1 MAANLEDFVSRLV
14 RGNKKITFVFTE
26 DFFNVFARKGNHVEH
41 FKAIRNAIKNVG
53 HRKGEVAVMRAGGND
68 EILFDVDVV
77 VVRTNNMCFST
88 TFKELAD
95 IPFGDEA
102 VILGYGSD
110 MVDAQK
116 AKFQIESFLGEKQER
131 CTTVTKMVAEH
142 RKRKIVVVAESPA
155 DLKRPSMEPII
166 ALRSMKQTVLISP
179 TKGPL
184 VDCQVAKLSDSEN
197 SNSFSTLL
205 SMLSVKY

>member
-14 RGNKKITFVFTE
+14 RGNKKITFIFTE
-26 DFFNVFARKGNHVEH
+26 DFFNVFARTGNQVNQ
-41 FKAIRNAIKNVG
+41 FRDIRNAIKNVG
-53 HRKGEVAVMRAGGND
+53 HRKGEIAVMRAGGNE
-68 EILFDVDVV
+68 EILFDVNVV
-77 VVRTNNMCFST
+77 VVRTNNTCFTT
-88 TFKELAD
+88 TFKELASG
-95 IPFGDEA
+95 PFGDEA

-116 AKFQIESFLGEKQER
+116 AKYQIEAFLSEKLDQSM
-131 CTTVTKMVAEH
+131 TVTKMIAEY
-142 RKRKIVVVAESPA
+142 RKRKLVVIAESPA
-155 DLKRPSMEPII
+155 DLKRPSMEPIMD
-166 ALRSMKQTVLISP
+166 LRSMKQTVLISP

-184 VDCQVAKLSDSEN
+184 VDCQVARLSDSEN